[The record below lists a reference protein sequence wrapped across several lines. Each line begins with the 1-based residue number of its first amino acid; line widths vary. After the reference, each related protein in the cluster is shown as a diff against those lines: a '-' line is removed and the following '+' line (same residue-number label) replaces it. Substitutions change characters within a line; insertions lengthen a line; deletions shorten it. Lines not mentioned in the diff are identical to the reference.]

1 MPIPIPGRAAED
13 LRRSTV
19 QVLSESARHQGN
31 GSGVVLPGERVLTNA
46 HVVRGAHLTVQ
57 TWEGKSLSA
66 TVLKIDD
73 RRDLALLA
81 IHGLRAPTISL
92 GDSDRLRPG
101 TPVFAVGNPFGFVG
115 AVSSGV
121 IHSIGPLRSIN
132 GLPWDL
138 HWIQADVR
146 LAPGNS
152 GGPLATLDGQVVG
165 LNTMV
170 VGGGIALAVP
180 SRAAEAFLA
189 REKNPPN
196 LGITVRPVETKAG
209 KFGLMILELAAG
221 GAAEAAS
228 LLPGDLLIGA
238 NNVPFRYV
246 DDLQNA
252 LLQTK
257 GSTLILDFTRAGN
270 PIARHVTVQLRRSNL
285 SSAA

>member
-1 MPIPIPGRAAED
+1 M
-13 LRRSTV
+13 V
-19 QVLSESARHQGN
+19 Q
-31 GSGVVLPGERVLTNA
+31 P
-46 HVVRGAHLTVQ
+46 
-57 TWEGKSLSA
+57 WEGQGLPA
-66 TVLKIDD
+66 TVLKIDG

-81 IHGLRAPTISL
+81 VRGLCAPTISL
-92 GDSDRLRPG
+92 GDSNRLRPG

-121 IHSIGPLRSIN
+121 IHSLGPLRSRD

-170 VGGGIALAVP
+170 ISGGLSLAVP

-189 REKNPPN
+189 LEKNAPS
-196 LGITVRPVETKAG
+196 LGVTVRSVETKAG
-209 KFGLMILELAAG
+209 KFGLMILEVIAG

-228 LLPGDLLIGA
+228 LLPGDILIGS
-238 NNVPFRYV
+238 NDVPFRYI

-252 LLQTK
+252 LLQIK
-257 GSTLILDFTRAGN
+257 GPTLILNFNRAGS
-270 PIARHVTVQLRRSNL
+270 PMPRHVTVRLRRNDL